1 MAAILSD
8 DYTRAEFLRDR
19 LIPKAVLF
27 FTGEALTEEDEDV
40 SKTSLLIEAFTKK
53 VDGVP
58 TIMADI
64 ILSLSLMMT
73 MAVAMMK
80 EMKVANR
87 VKTTT
92 LRAMYV
98 KSPPPPPLCYTGYV
112 VFLLCTG

>member
-53 VDGVP
+53 
-58 TIMADI
+58 
-64 ILSLSLMMT
+64 
-73 MAVAMMK
+73 
-80 EMKVANR
+80 
-87 VKTTT
+87 
-92 LRAMYV
+92 
-98 KSPPPPPLCYTGYV
+98 
-112 VFLLCTG
+112 